1 MRTSSKDHQLL
12 GRSLAV
18 SYGALV
24 QNPRRWLAG
33 LAPRS
38 SATMHC
44 GRSTR
49 RPSTT
54 ISPRMSLADRPRD
67 QPSSTLPSCLEAR
80 LASVRRSVFA
90 HRAIMCRERRDLGV
104 NRTKRYGV
112 SFEMRCSPA
121 SPKRGSACLLSSLGM
136 DYVNPDRQTRKNNDD
151 PGPFLILTQSRDAH
165 GGSLSR
171 VGARLRQLCFVRT
184 ETDGAQL
191 VDAPST
197 LKLNAQLR
205 IVRTYSSR
213 VCQQRDSLQR

>member
-80 LASVRRSVFA
+80 LASVRRSVF
-90 HRAIMCRERRDLGV
+90 V